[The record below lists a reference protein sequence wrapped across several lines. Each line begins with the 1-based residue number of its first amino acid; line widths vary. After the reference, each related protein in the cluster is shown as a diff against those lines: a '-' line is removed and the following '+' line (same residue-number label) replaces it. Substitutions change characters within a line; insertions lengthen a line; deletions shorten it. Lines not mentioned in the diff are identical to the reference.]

1 MRDPLRQMRKTSPR
15 LRQALL
21 TSEKKRIVGVVAFI
35 AFFAALAAVR
45 IFVLGSAMSRWG
57 LVVAVIAII
66 FDLQLWRSVNR
77 AMEADEDVADWIWY
91 LSTALESLF
100 PAVGVAFLV
109 STRLLPDYRPLATP
123 WMLVFFPFILLSVL
137 RLNPKICC
145 VSGMLAALGYM
156 AAAYTAGWR
165 WRPGPAGFS
174 VTQTAVAYFAF
185 VLLTM
190 GALAAGVAGEI
201 RVHVEAALREAETQH
216 QLKQVQHELQ
226 IARSIQQSLL
236 PKVRPKIEGFQVAG
250 WSRTADDTGGDFY
263 DWKRMPDGRWFI
275 VLADVTGHGIGP
287 AILASVCRAYSRA
300 NFNVRDSLDQI
311 LKNINLSFAE
321 DLTPE
326 RFATFVAAI
335 CQEGSDE
342 VELLSA
348 GHGPIFVYSSDKQSF
363 SLLEA
368 QTLPLGTF
376 PDLWEA
382 VPVKLQMK
390 PGDLVIL
397 ITDGF
402 LEWENQ
408 IGEQYGSERLAAV
421 VQQFIGREPEVIIAE
436 LYDSVLSFSQGTPQQ
451 DDLTAVLIKRSP
463 SQTLV
468 CRVDAPEGTLSGSP
482 TESYSSHQLQ
492 SDASGLLHPI
502 ARLANNSVTSY
513 SSVVSDDVGEW
524 LQS

>member
-1 MRDPLRQMRKTSPR
+1 LQTNGSTILEHQLPHTKTDSFRQMRRTSKR
-15 LRQALL
+15 FREALL
-21 TSEKKRIVGVVAFI
+21 TSEKKRIVAIVVFI
-35 AFFAALAAVR
+35 IFFALLAAVR

-57 LVVAVIAII
+57 LLIAAFAII
-66 FDLQLWRSVNR
+66 FEVQLWRRVNQ
-77 AMEADEDVADWIWY
+77 AMEAEEDVPGWVWY
-91 LSTALESLF
+91 FSTAFESLF
-100 PAVGVAFLV
+100 PTVGVAFLV

-123 WMLVFFPFILLSVL
+123 WILAFFPFILLSVL
-137 RLNPKICC
+137 RLSRSICG
-145 VSGMLAALGYM
+145 VSGMLAAFGYLT
-156 AAAYTAGWR
+156 AAYIAGWR
-165 WRPGPAGFS
+165 LNPGPAGFT
-174 VTQTAVAYFAF
+174 VTQTAVVYFAL
-185 VLLTM
+185 VLLIM

-201 RVHVEAALREAETQH
+201 RTHVEAALREAETEH
-216 QLKQVQHELQ
+216 QLKQVEHELQ

-236 PKVRPKIEGFQVAG
+236 PKVRPRIEGFQVAG

-300 NFNVRDSLDQI
+300 KLNVRDSLEEI

-326 RFATFVAAI
+326 RFATFVALV

-363 SLLEA
+363 NVLEA
-368 QTLPLGTF
+368 QTLPLGIL
-376 PDLWEA
+376 PDLWQA

-402 LEWENQ
+402 LEWENKN
-408 IGEQYGSERLAAV
+408 GEQFGSERLEAV
-421 VQQFIGREPEVIIAE
+421 VQKIIDQEPEVIVAE
-436 LYDSVLSFSQGTPQQ
+436 LYDSVLDFANGTPQQ

-463 SQTLV
+463 LQTFIQSINLPQETV
-468 CRVDAPEGTLSGSP
+468 TCAP
-482 TESYSSHQLQ
+482 TEK
-492 SDASGLLHPI
+492 
-502 ARLANNSVTSY
+502 NV
-513 SSVVSDDVGEW
+513 
-524 LQS
+524 